1 MAYTVPLFST
11 MNLAGV
17 DLNVATSYGVATST
31 NTAYQPEYPQ
41 EGQFRLGNTVL
52 GTLDGQWVYCTS
64 ATGNAIYD
72 VVGINPAF
80 SAIELTTA
88 VPFGT
93 PVGICMATA
102 TTGQYLWVMTNG
114 ITPDI
119 NVVTGI
125 AANVQLYT
133 TATAGRVG
141 GVAGATGVSFA
152 ISGVVLA
159 TSSTAATAATLT
171 SAILNQP
178 VVGTAA

>member
-1 MAYTVPLFST
+1 MAYSVPLFST
-11 MNLAGV
+11 MNLSGV
-17 DLNVATSYGVATST
+17 DINAATSYTLATAT
-31 NTAYQPEYPQ
+31 NFTPEYPQ
-41 EGQFRLGNTVL
+41 GGNLSLGTTVL
-52 GTLDGQWVYCTS
+52 GTVDGQWVYCTS
-64 ATGNAIYD
+64 ATGNSKYD
-72 VVGINPAF
+72 VVGINPSF

-114 ITPDI
+114 IAPAV

-133 TATAGRVG
+133 SVTAGRLAGVG
-141 GVAGATGVSFA
+141 GATGAGFA
-152 ISGVVLA
+152 INGIVLA
-159 TSSTAATAATLT
+159 TSSTGAATTAGLV
-171 SAILNQP
+171 SAILIQP